1 MKKVLHR
8 IFGFSETEQVKESQ
22 PTHSSNQ
29 DANQHP
35 DLNIPKTFTELDEE
49 FAYRLTQQGGKFI
62 YCATHQELVESIAAI
77 TKQWKLKNLACY
89 EQSIKALLSTIQE
102 EVQITK
108 ATIAD
113 VFICNCE
120 SLIASD
126 GRIMVTS
133 IQTGYNKVCD
143 LPEKVIVIAKTS
155 QLVNNMGEGLTQ
167 INFRHKK
174 NIPGQITSIRN
185 KNSDNSGIDR
195 PNDKQLFIL
204 MIEDYNQN

>member
-8 IFGFSETEQVKESQ
+8 IFGFSNNGPVKENQ
-22 PTHSSNQ
+22 TNHNSNQ

-35 DLNIPKTFTELDEE
+35 DFEVQKTFTELDEE
-49 FAYRLTQQGGKFI
+49 FAHNLTEQGGKFI
-62 YCATHQELVESIAAI
+62 YCATHQELVDNIGAI
-77 TKQWKLKNLACY
+77 LEQWKLKNVACY
-89 EQSIKALLSTIQE
+89 EQSIKALLSTVQQE
-102 EVQITK
+102 IHISK
-108 ATIAD
+108 ANFAD

-120 SLIASD
+120 SLIAAD

-133 IQTGYNKVCD
+133 IQTGYNKVRD

-155 QLVNNMGEGLTQ
+155 QLVKNMGEGLTQ

-185 KNSDNSGIDR
+185 KNLDKTGIDR

-204 MIEDYNQN
+204 MIEDYNQH

>member
-8 IFGFSETEQVKESQ
+8 IFGFSDTEQVKESQ
-22 PTHSSNQ
+22 STNNSSQ
-29 DANQHP
+29 AANEQP
-35 DLNIPKTFTELDEE
+35 DMNTTRTFTELDEE
-49 FAYRLTQQGGKFI
+49 FAHNLTQQGGKFI
-62 YCATHQELVESIAAI
+62 YCPTHQDLVDNIAGI
-77 TKQWKLKNLACY
+77 TQQWSLKNLACY
-89 EQSIKALLSTIQE
+89 EQSIKALLSTIHQDI
-102 EVQITK
+102 QITK
-108 ATIAD
+108 ANIAD

-133 IQTGYNKVCD
+133 IQTGYNKVRD

-155 QLVNNMGEGLTQ
+155 QLVKNMGEGLTQ

-185 KNSDNSGIDR
+185 KNSDKTGIDR

>member
-1 MKKVLHR
+1 MKKILHKL
-8 IFGFSETEQVKESQ
+8 FGFSETEQVKDSQ
-22 PTHSSNQ
+22 STYGSSQ
-29 DANQHP
+29 GTKQYP

-49 FAYRLTQQGGKFI
+49 FAYHLTQQGGKFI
-62 YCATHQELVESIAAI
+62 YCSSHQELADNISGI
-77 TKQWKLKNLACY
+77 TDQWKLKNLVCY
-89 EQSIKALLSTIQE
+89 EQSIKALLSTIE
-102 EVQITK
+102 SEIQITK
-108 ATIAD
+108 ANIAD

-133 IQTGYNKVCD
+133 IQTGYNKVQD

-155 QLVNNMGEGLTQ
+155 QLVKNMGEGLTQ

-174 NIPGQITSIRN
+174 NIPGQITTIRN
-185 KNSDNSGIDR
+185 KNTGKTGIDR

-204 MIEDYNQN
+204 MIEDFNQK